1 MTDIPKPGA
10 GGLSLDDLVSTGK
23 PSLGDLAV
31 VSRLVR
37 EFVKYVLDTR
47 AAWHAGEPGARDPL
61 AMIAAEGR
69 LLGDIILGRD
79 VRFDAQPW
87 NTPRRLGMVLTVL
100 LPEETKHYGDPGAA
114 LFMWLAAQAAEA
126 AAFIEQ
132 GGDEVEAR
140 ERLDRIVTDVTE
152 RLLGIKY

>member
-1 MTDIPKPGA
+1 MTGIPKPGD
-10 GGLSLDDLVSTGK
+10 GGLNRDDLVSTGK

-37 EFVKYVLDTR
+37 EFVKFVLDTR
-47 AAWHAGEPGARDPL
+47 AAWHAGEKGARDPL
-61 AMIAAEGR
+61 AMIEAEAR
-69 LLGDIILGRD
+69 QLGDIFLGRD

-87 NTPRRLGMVLTVL
+87 NTDNRLGMVMRVL
-100 LPEETKHYGDPGAA
+100 LPDETKHYGDPGAA
-114 LFMWLAAQAAEA
+114 PFMWLAAQAAEA

-132 GGDEVEAR
+132 GSDEVEAR

-152 RLLGIKY
+152 RLLGTRY